1 MRKFFIF
8 LALPF
13 IMLFLSLPYESQ
25 STLAAEATYKKEKA
39 EIRTLINDLN
49 KYSNEHD
56 IENIKN
62 YYSKD
67 YKSYDGFNYDAFF
80 ASVKDTFKSYPDITY
95 KSKIKSINVHGGW
108 ASVELI
114 DTSTSKRQTAT
125 QAIINNKPVLDEKMF
140 GTMESI
146 CHYVVY
152 LKKNNGRWQ
161 IYSDNI
167 ITEET
172 AIKYGTTEDMTIGI
186 LSPPVV
192 EEGKEY
198 CISLNAKNKPKNSIM
213 LASLT
218 REEIKYPPSTP
229 FDAFRKVPKDG
240 TLERLV
246 IANKK
251 GINEYSLASLG
262 ITEISLNE
270 EKTAINYKMSGVAF
284 IMKRVNVY
292 PQKRNAVDRE
302 YVKKLLDGEAKANN
316 NTGKETTKESL

>member
-13 IMLFLSLPYESQ
+13 IMLFLSAALDSQ
-25 STLAAEATYKKEKA
+25 SAFGAEKTYIKEKS

-56 IENIKN
+56 IEGIKS

-67 YKSYDGFNYDAFF
+67 YKSYDGFNYDAFLL
-80 ASVKDTFKSYPDITY
+80 SIKDTFKSYPDISY
-95 KSKIKSINVHGGW
+95 KSKIKSININGNF

-114 DTSTSKRQTAT
+114 DTSTSKRQTTT
-125 QAIINNKPVLDEKMF
+125 QAIINNKPVLDEKMY
-140 GTMESI
+140 GTMESV

-152 LKKNNGRWQ
+152 LKKSNNKWQ

-167 ITEET
+167 ISEET
-172 AIKYGTTEDMTIGI
+172 AIKYGTTEDMKIGI
-186 LSPPVV
+186 WSPPVV
-192 EEGKEY
+192 EEGEEY
-198 CISLNAKNKPKNSIM
+198 CISLNATNKPKNSIM

-229 FDAFRKVPKDG
+229 FDAFRKMPKDG
-240 TLERLV
+240 ALERLV

-270 EKTAINYKMSGVAF
+270 ERTAINYKMSGVAF

-292 PQKRNAVDRE
+292 PKKRNAVNQE
-302 YVKKLLDGEAKANN
+302 YVKNLLSKEDKTDNN
-316 NTGKETTKESL
+316 AQKEVPKESL